1 MAQSPSTDS
10 PSKARLW
17 TGRIVSA
24 VPVLLLIMSAVMKIS
39 HRPEVVQGF
48 VGQHGFPLSAIR
60 PIGLVELLCVVL
72 YLVPWTR
79 VLGAVLLTGYLGGA
93 IVTHVRIGESFLAPL
108 GVGVL
113 LWLGLYLRIPRL
125 GALLP
130 LRPQP
135 RI

>member
-1 MAQSPSTDS
+1 MTQSPAVDS
-10 PSKARLW
+10 PSRVRLW
-17 TGRIVSA
+17 TGRILSA
-24 VPVLLLIMSAVMKIS
+24 VPVLFLIMSAVMKLS
-39 HRPEVVQGF
+39 RRPEVVEGF
-48 VGQHGFPLSAIR
+48 KKFGFPEDALL
-60 PIGLVELLCVVL
+60 PIGLVESLCVVL

-93 IVTHVRIGESFLAPL
+93 IVTHVRVGDNFFAPL
-108 GVGVL
+108 AMGVL
-113 LWLGLYLRIPRL
+113 LWLGLFLRVPRL

>member
-1 MAQSPSTDS
+1 MTQSPASDSPST
-10 PSKARLW
+10 ARLW
-17 TGRIVSA
+17 TGRILSA
-24 VPVLLLIMSAVMKIS
+24 VPILFLIMSAGMKLA
-39 HRPEVVQGF
+39 HRPEVVEGF
-48 VGQHGFPLSAIR
+48 GKFGYPESTLL

-93 IVTHVRIGESFLAPL
+93 IATHVRVGDNVLMPL
-108 GVGVL
+108 GMGVL

>member
-1 MAQSPSTDS
+1 MAQSPQNDS
-10 PSKARLW
+10 PSTARLW
-17 TGRIVSA
+17 TGRILSA

-39 HRPEVVQGF
+39 RRPEVVQGF
-48 VGQHGFPLSAIR
+48 VGQHGFPASAIL
-60 PIGLVELLCVVL
+60 PIGIVELLCVVL
-72 YLVPWTR
+72 YLIPWTR